1 VEHLE
6 QSRRHYTAEHL
17 EQSRLRAGDRALFGR
32 TQGGD
37 RAFFRAADT
46 TLCNGCIAS
55 MARGAH
61 DPAAADGGAG
71 AVPWERAQEVFDGM
85 PQVWHSTL

>member
-1 VEHLE
+1 MEHLE

-17 EQSRLRAGDRALFGR
+17 EQSRLRA
-32 TQGGD
+32 GD

-85 PQVWHSTL
+85 PQV